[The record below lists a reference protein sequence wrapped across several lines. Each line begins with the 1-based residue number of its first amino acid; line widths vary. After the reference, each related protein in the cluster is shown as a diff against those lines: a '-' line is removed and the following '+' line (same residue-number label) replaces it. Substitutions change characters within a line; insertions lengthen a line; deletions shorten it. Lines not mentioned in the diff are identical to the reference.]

1 MNNTILV
8 GEFVNLRPLLVD
20 DAALTLVW
28 RKADRARQLN
38 AVKSS
43 VTEQEQWIKNRPASE
58 FNFIIE
64 TKNSSPIGMISL
76 IGVDL
81 VNRHAET
88 ARFLIGNEEAARGV
102 PAAVEAMKLLYHLA
116 FDQMDLVRI
125 FGTISSGNTLMI
137 KWQKFLGMKEEGRMR
152 SHYFIDGKWQ
162 DAVVMGLLA
171 DEAHLHSIP
180 RMNALIASAR
190 RNNS

>member
-8 GEFVNLRPLLVD
+8 GEFVNLRPLLVN

-64 TKNSSPIGMISL
+64 MKDACPIGTISL
-76 IGVDL
+76 IGIDL

-88 ARFLIGNEEAARGV
+88 ARFLIGNEEAAKGV

-125 FGTISSGNTLMI
+125 FGTISAGNTLMI

-152 SHYFIDGKWQ
+152 NHYFIDGKWQ

-171 DEAHLHSIP
+171 EEAHLHSIP

>member
-116 FDQMDLVRI
+116 FDQMGLVRI

-171 DEAHLHSIP
+171 DEAHLNSIP